1 MNIAFR
7 YGQEYRNIT
16 HNQIFLEC
24 TGRKLPFA
32 KYSFPPFVVSTH
44 IRPNL
49 YVQRK
54 QKKLPIWALF
64 VAPQFLCPQHFLHC
78 ISDDI
83 YGPIY
88 VLNNKI
94 SKKN

>member
-1 MNIAFR
+1 MKIAFR

-16 HNQIFLEC
+16 QNQIFSEF

-54 QKKLPIWALF
+54 QKKAPIWEAF
-64 VAPQFLCPQHFLHC
+64 FAFPVC
-78 ISDDI
+78 
-83 YGPIY
+83 
-88 VLNNKI
+88 
-94 SKKN
+94 

>member
-16 HNQIFLEC
+16 QNQIFSEF

-32 KYSFPPFVVSTH
+32 KYLSSPFVVSTH
-44 IRPNL
+44 IKPNL

-54 QKKLPIWALF
+54 QKKAPMWEVFLF
-64 VAPQFLCPQHFLHC
+64 LGGKSFPTKFL
-78 ISDDI
+78 IKD
-83 YGPIY
+83 
-88 VLNNKI
+88 KI
-94 SKKN
+94 D